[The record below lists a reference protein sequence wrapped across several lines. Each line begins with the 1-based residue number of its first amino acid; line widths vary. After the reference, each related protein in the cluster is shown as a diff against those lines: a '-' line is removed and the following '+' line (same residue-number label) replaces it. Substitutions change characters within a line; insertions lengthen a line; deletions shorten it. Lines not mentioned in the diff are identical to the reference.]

1 MPDFNPLKHYRG
13 KLCPHGHSLRYRSN
27 HRCVVCMNDANTKRD
42 RTNYGRPDDETSSKS
57 TRTKPF

>member
-13 KLCPHGHSLRYRSN
+13 KLCPHGHSIRYLRN

-42 RTNYGRPDDETSSKS
+42 RPSVAKKKPETSSK
-57 TRTKPF
+57 F